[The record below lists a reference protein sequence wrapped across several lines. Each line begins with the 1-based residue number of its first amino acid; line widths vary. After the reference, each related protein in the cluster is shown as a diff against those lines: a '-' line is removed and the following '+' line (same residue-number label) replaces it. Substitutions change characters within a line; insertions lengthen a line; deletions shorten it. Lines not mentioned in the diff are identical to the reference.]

1 MHLEMD
7 DMILNLF
14 EIFFSKA
21 EAEDYWNRDLE
32 GKVLKNDLYL
42 LIPFEDTLNSFICRT

>member
-1 MHLEMD
+1 MD

-21 EAEDYWNRDLE
+21 EVEDYWNLGLE
-32 GKVLKNDLYL
+32 GKELRNDLYL
-42 LIPFEDTLNSFICRT
+42 LIPFEDILNSFIFRT